1 MRGLLLLALTC
12 VLLVS
17 CETEQLDSNEEQV
30 TKVETLSDKIVIRP
44 NAGNRMESVFRVGN
58 ADLLSILA
66 AKVGHKTRSMG
77 VVSHSIDPI
86 VLNGDTIMFL
96 VNFENGWRLYSVD
109 KRMPIILAENTETT
123 MTSQKIL
130 SSKALSEWIG
140 YIAEQVRF
148 LKNSNFFD
156 EHSESLEE
164 WSLHDSQILRVA
176 SDEYNPDENDWMPYY
191 TEEKGSEVIERSH
204 LLNTAWHQ
212 TYPFNSLAPYKVGN
226 IDQRCPA
233 GCGAVAVAQFLY
245 YLNGKK
251 GMGIKMPTEGN
262 SYGVPNNFTINF
274 SNMQDTRSYTP
285 AWTDNYYLYSDDEFK
300 LAALM
305 IAYVGDKLGTKYS
318 NAGSTVTISDMRG
331 YLAQL
336 GIKTAYKDVDENL
349 LYSLCD
355 FWALPSILAADSTN
369 VGGHLWLCDGVKYTI
384 EHYDE
389 VWANISDSAYHANGC
404 VIPPGTKLKRVSKT
418 RRKNQMFQMN
428 WGRNEQADPN
438 MDDVDKTYYS
448 VKDNW
453 CGFNRRRKM
462 IYTSPLVD

>member
-1 MRGLLLLALTC
+1 MRGLLLFALTC

-17 CETEQLDSNEEQV
+17 CETDQLDSNEEQV
-30 TKVETLSDKIVIRP
+30 TKVENLSDKIVIRP

-123 MTSQKIL
+123 MTSQKLL

-164 WSLHDSQILRVA
+164 WSLYDSQILRVA

-212 TYPFNSLAPYKVGN
+212 T
-226 IDQRCPA
+226 CPP
-233 GCGAVAVAQFLY
+233 
-245 YLNGKK
+245 
-251 GMGIKMPTEGN
+251 M
-262 SYGVPNNFTINF
+262 
-274 SNMQDTRSYTP
+274 
-285 AWTDNYYLYSDDEFK
+285 
-300 LAALM
+300 
-305 IAYVGDKLGTKYS
+305 AY
-318 NAGSTVTISDMRG
+318 R
-331 YLAQL
+331 
-336 GIKTAYKDVDENL
+336 
-349 LYSLCD
+349 
-355 FWALPSILAADSTN
+355 
-369 VGGHLWLCDGVKYTI
+369 
-384 EHYDE
+384 
-389 VWANISDSAYHANGC
+389 
-404 VIPPGTKLKRVSKT
+404 
-418 RRKNQMFQMN
+418 
-428 WGRNEQADPN
+428 
-438 MDDVDKTYYS
+438 
-448 VKDNW
+448 
-453 CGFNRRRKM
+453 
-462 IYTSPLVD
+462 